1 MLLLSLLLAS
11 GTLSTDPTREKAVCL
26 LDAVLDVKKPGGGAE
41 TLVSEHVASLK
52 ENELFLLTSYSP
64 LGPTGDIGDTR
75 CSDDPSLL
83 VFLNTPLDP
92 VPLDKKELSSP
103 RTGEYP
109 L

>member
-1 MLLLSLLLAS
+1 MLSLLQDS

-26 LDAVLDVKKPGGGAE
+26 LDVVLDVKKPGGGTGA
-41 TLVSEHVASLK
+41 LVSVHVASLK
-52 ENELFLLTSYSP
+52 TYELFFVISYSP

-75 CSDDPSLL
+75 CSDDPLLL